1 MMTGVKPEYVNP
13 WRNGKF
19 SYFPLLYFLFPNKFH
34 SFALFLCRVAY
45 TLHGRKLTALN
56 SNEIADR
63 EQRMLTGGGDY
74 RCGCITV
81 CGENTCVC
89 LDEGDT
95 LPSETAY
102 SYFASN
108 PEGENL
114 NINTANYN
122 YERFIMP

>member
-1 MMTGVKPEYVNP
+1 MWGLHVKFIDDAIKGSEETIEKSAPKKSND
-13 WRNGKF
+13 
-19 SYFPLLYFLFPNKFH
+19 
-34 SFALFLCRVAY
+34 ALDEELI
-45 TLHGRKLTALN
+45 KIIEN
-56 SNEIADR
+56 SRAKIIVVGAGGAG
-63 EQRMLTGGGDY
+63 TGGGDY

-89 LDEGDT
+89 LDEGGT

>member
-1 MMTGVKPEYVNP
+1 MYLTLEQVKKHLLVDDSF
-13 WRNGKF
+13 KADD
-19 SYFPLLYFLFPNKFH
+19 SYITDL
-34 SFALFLCRVAY
+34 
-45 TLHGRKLTALN
+45 
-56 SNEIADR
+56 
-63 EQRMLTGGGDY
+63 
-74 RCGCITV
+74 ITV
-81 CGENTCVC
+81 AEDSVSKHLDIALDE
-89 LDEGDT
+89 LDEGGT

>member
-1 MMTGVKPEYVNP
+1 MMKNMD
-13 WRNGKF
+13 
-19 SYFPLLYFLFPNKFH
+19 FL
-34 SFALFLCRVAY
+34 S
-45 TLHGRKLTALN
+45 
-56 SNEIADR
+56 
-63 EQRMLTGGGDY
+63 
-74 RCGCITV
+74 
-81 CGENTCVC
+81 VC
-89 LDEGDT
+89 LDEGGT